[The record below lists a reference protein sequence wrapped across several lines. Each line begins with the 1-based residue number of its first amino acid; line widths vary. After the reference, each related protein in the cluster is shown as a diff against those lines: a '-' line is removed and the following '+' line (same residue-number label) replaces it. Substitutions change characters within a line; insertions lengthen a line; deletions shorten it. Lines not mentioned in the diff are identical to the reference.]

1 MAIEKRFN
9 TRIVLTHDEYN
20 NLKDKTLKYGE
31 VILAKVGVTTGAEG
45 QEPIWMMK
53 VGKEGDN
60 TTVANCPWLVAP
72 AADVYDWA
80 KQENLAVDDVPT
92 LPIGKID
99 GLQTA
104 LDNKADKSAFDNHNH
119 DSVYKKI
126 QEAVAES
133 GAADKTLK
141 ISQDAQGKIS
151 VTPVDIDIK
160 ASQINDFAVEVA
172 KVKVANATA
181 ADEATKDASGNVIT
195 KTYATKNELTGAKTE
210 VSNLANSIAGGIQNG
225 NIVAAKATEADTL
238 DGKHAADFAE
248 AGHNHKASDLTDFSE
263 DVKAVV
269 NTMGLGTNDTIL
281 ALTERMGTAEDDI
294 DALQTAVTE
303 TIPGA
308 IEDAADDALKAAKEY
323 TDEVKAGILGEGIT
337 ETFDTLKEIEDW
349 IGKQGGSTVELTKAI
364 AEEAKARE
372 DADKAINDVIDTFGD
387 IVTHNAEDFA
397 TPADVKEVSDY
408 LGEFQDQNIAHQPTF
423 GAALDAVADT
433 AYVALATAG
442 NASAQL
448 QDKMDKVSLPDSNRA
463 EEILIVNSS
472 GNAILSGKKVTDF
485 ADADHNHDDKY
496 APINIDTGVMSV
508 AVNAD
513 TGLKATNENGAVTID
528 FIEDVVFVLDGG
540 TAANL

>member
-53 VGKEGDN
+53 VGKEGDS
-60 TTVANCPWLVAP
+60 TKVANCPWLVAP

-151 VTPVDIDIK
+151 VTPVDIEITK
-160 ASQINDFAVEVA
+160 SQITDFDHSHSITATDDDVIVATGGQLSVDVKHKKELGEGKSYTTAASTGAGSFDSTAVLNIPSFKVNEYGHITEIEDKEVNIKIPGLNEVA
-172 KVKVANATA
+172 ESAHTHANGKGT
-181 ADEATKDASGNVIT
+181 VIT
-195 KTYATKNELTGAKTE
+195 GEGAKS
-210 VSNLANSIAGGIQNG
+210 VDLNIALELIDG
-225 NIVAAKATEADTL
+225 NIVIYDKDDSDKDAIASMS
-238 DGKHAADFAE
+238 AADFIKDGMIQSVELVDDNGATGE
-248 AGHNHKASDLTDFSE
+248 DKVEGKFLKITWNTDADVDADDITYVDLSTLIDVYTAGAGLEIKNNEISIKDKGVTLEKLELEVQQSLARANNALQASD
-263 DVKAVV
+263 
-269 NTMGLGTNDTIL
+269 
-281 ALTERMGTAEDDI
+281 
-294 DALQTAVTE
+294 
-303 TIPGA
+303 
-308 IEDAADDALKAAKEY
+308 
-323 TDEVKAGILGEGIT
+323 IT
-337 ETFDTLKEIEDW
+337 
-349 IGKQGGSTVELTKAI
+349 GK
-364 AEEAKARE
+364 
-372 DADKAINDVIDTFGD
+372 ADKVL
-387 IVTHNAEDFA
+387 
-397 TPADVKEVSDY
+397 P
-408 LGEFQDQNIAHQPTF
+408 
-423 GAALDAVADT
+423 
-433 AYVALATAG
+433 ATAG
-442 NASAQL
+442 NFASLGA
-448 QDKMDKVSLPDSNRA
+448 D
-463 EEILIVNSS
+463 
-472 GNAILSGKKVTDF
+472 GNLTDSGKKASDF
-485 ADADHNHDDKY
+485 ATADHNHDNKY